1 MISLS
6 QMNLRNVVAK
16 CLTFSL
22 LILPSFA
29 SAQSGTTVES
39 AVTPVTPEP
48 IPTLKLPGVTSEN
61 TGSMTKDG
69 ADSTTQDGST
79 TKDGAG
85 SMTKDGAGSMTKDGA
100 GSMTKDGAGSTTKDG
115 AGSTT
120 KNDGPTLEER
130 RAAWMA
136 ELEQLTFAEIVKR
149 IRDDEYKI
157 NQLYINIPL
166 GDPVKQRAFQN
177 EILALQSEVVELN
190 RLLEPA
196 AVEAFRSD
204 PTGSRAA
211 ATKVFEVLASKL
223 SPRGRN
229 SRYNPKEGLRLVDA
243 ILEIKGG
250 DIGIE
255 PGVRPAP
262 EDEAFIRVIFQGYLA
277 SYGLQEFERA
287 EQFLTR
293 LENMDIGLDPNLRE
307 TFETTVEDWKK
318 EESIRTEEARV
329 DNLPRVKLETTHGDV
344 LIELFENEAPNT
356 VANFIKLTKEGYYD
370 GLEFF
375 QVVPSSYARSGCTA
389 NDGTT
394 HPGYRI
400 RNEFENIRS
409 HFAGTVVMQNDG
421 ENTAG
426 SQFMILHRPD
436 PNLKEKVVSF
446 GRVIE
451 GLENVYRFKTVNRIR
466 NAGGEATI
474 INNATVVRGPTYEHK
489 LETIDDSS
497 GLLFE
502 DPSKILP
509 SAGGSASRP
518 TILPPSGFS
527 TRPVVPTSPSI
538 RPGARGSST
547 RPSGSLTQ
555 PSGSSTQPRGFSTR
569 PVVPTSP
576 SIRPGARGSS
586 TRPGGS
592 STQPSGSSTRP
603 SGSSTQPSGS
613 STRP

>member
-6 QMNLRNVVAK
+6 QMNLRNVIAS

-29 SAQSGTTVES
+29 SAQSGTKVE
-39 AVTPVTPEP
+39 AVTQES
-48 IPTLKLPGVTSEN
+48 IPTLKLPATSEN
-61 TGSMTKDG
+61 T
-69 ADSTTQDGST
+69 
-79 TKDGAG
+79 G

-100 GSMTKDGAGSTTKDG
+100 GSMTKDDAGSMTKDG
-115 AGSTT
+115 AGSAT
-120 KNDGPTLEER
+120 KDGAGSATKDGPTLEER
-130 RAAWMA
+130 RAAWMV

-149 IRDDEYKI
+149 IRDDEYRI

-166 GDPVKQRAFQN
+166 GNPVKQKEFENA
-177 EILALQSEVVELN
+177 ILALQSEVVELN

-204 PTGSRAA
+204 PTSSRAA
-211 ATKVFEVLASKL
+211 ANKVFEVLASKL

-229 SRYNPKEGLRLVDA
+229 SNYNPAEGLRLVDT

-250 DIGIE
+250 NIGVE
-255 PGVRPAP
+255 PGVRPLV
-262 EDEAFIRVIFQGYLA
+262 EDQPFMNVIYQGYVA
-277 SYGLQEFERA
+277 SYGSQNFDRA
-287 EQFLTR
+287 EEFITR
-293 LENMDIGLDPNLRE
+293 LENMEIGLDPKLRE
-307 TFETTVEDWKK
+307 TFDATVEDWKK
-318 EESIRTEEARV
+318 EELIRAEEARV
-329 DNLPRVKLETTHGDV
+329 DNLPRVKLETSDGDV

-356 VANFIKLTKEGYYD
+356 VANFIKLTQEGYYD

-375 QVVPSSYARSGCTA
+375 QVVPSLYARSGCTA

-400 RNEFENIRS
+400 RNEFENNRS

-451 GLENVYRFKTVNRIR
+451 GLDIVYGFNTVNRIR
-466 NAGGEATI
+466 NAAGEATV
-474 INNATVVRGPTYEHK
+474 INKATVVRGPTYEHK

-502 DPSKILP
+502 GPGTGEAAPVNGSSSRDGSTSRGGSTSRPNSILP
-509 SAGGSASRP
+509 SSGYSIRP
-518 TILPPSGFS
+518 TVPS
-527 TRPVVPTSPSI
+527 SPSI
-538 RPGARGSST
+538 RPGAGSST
-547 RPSGSLTQ
+547 RPSS
-555 PSGSSTQPRGFSTR
+555 
-569 PVVPTSP
+569 
-576 SIRPGARGSS
+576 GSS
-586 TRPGGS
+586 TRPS
-592 STQPSGSSTRP
+592 SGSSTRP
-603 SGSSTQPSGS
+603 SGSSTRPSSGS
-613 STRP
+613 SSRP

>member
-6 QMNLRNVVAK
+6 QMNLRNVIAS

-29 SAQSGTTVES
+29 SAQSGTKVE
-39 AVTPVTPEP
+39 AVTQEA
-48 IPTLKLPGVTSEN
+48 IPTLKLPATSEN
-61 TGSMTKDG
+61 TGSM
-69 ADSTTQDGST
+69 

-100 GSMTKDGAGSTTKDG
+100 GSMTKDGAGSATKDG
-115 AGSTT
+115 AGSAT
-120 KNDGPTLEER
+120 KDGAGSMTKDGAGSATKDGAGSATKDGAGSATKDGPTLEER

-149 IRDDEYKI
+149 IRDDEYRI

-166 GDPVKQRAFQN
+166 GNPVKQKEFENA
-177 EILALQSEVVELN
+177 ILALQSEVVELN

-196 AVEAFRSD
+196 AIEAFRSD
-204 PTGSRAA
+204 PTSSRAA
-211 ATKVFEVLASKL
+211 ANKVFEVLASKL

-229 SRYNPKEGLRLVDA
+229 SNYNPAEGLRLVDT

-250 DIGIE
+250 NIGVE
-255 PGVRPAP
+255 PGVRPLV
-262 EDEAFIRVIFQGYLA
+262 EDQPFMNVIYQGYVA
-277 SYGLQEFERA
+277 SYGSQNFDRA
-287 EQFLTR
+287 EEFITR
-293 LENMDIGLDPNLRE
+293 LENMLENMEEKLDPKLRE
-307 TFETTVEDWKK
+307 TFDATVEDWKK
-318 EESIRTEEARV
+318 EELIRAEEARV
-329 DNLPRVKLETTHGDV
+329 DNLPRVKLETSDGDV

-356 VANFIKLTKEGYYD
+356 VANFIKLTQEGYYD

-375 QVVPSSYARSGCTA
+375 QVVPSLYARSGCTA

-451 GLENVYRFKTVNRIR
+451 GLDIVYGFNTVNRIR
-466 NAGGEATI
+466 NAAGEATV
-474 INNATVVRGPTYEHK
+474 INKATVVRGPTYEHK

-502 DPSKILP
+502 GPGTGEAAPVNGSSSRGGSTSRPNSILP
-509 SAGGSASRP
+509 S
-518 TILPPSGFS
+518 SGYS
-527 TRPVVPTSPSI
+527 TRPTVPSSPSI
-538 RPGARGSST
+538 RPGAGSST
-547 RPSGSLTQ
+547 RPS
-555 PSGSSTQPRGFSTR
+555 
-569 PVVPTSP
+569 
-576 SIRPGARGSS
+576 
-586 TRPGGS
+586 
-592 STQPSGSSTRP
+592 SGSSTRP
-603 SGSSTQPSGS
+603 SSGS
-613 STRP
+613 STRPSSGSSTRPSSGSSSRP

>member
-1 MISLS
+1 MWIIIRKNYQLAKNSISLTSVNLISFKLNANFSTKEKAMISFS

-39 AVTPVTPEP
+39 VTPEP
-48 IPTLKLPGVTSEN
+48 VPTLKLPGVASES
-61 TGSMTKDG
+61 G
-69 ADSTTQDGST
+69 
-79 TKDGAG
+79 
-85 SMTKDGAGSMTKDGA
+85 

-120 KNDGPTLEER
+120 KDGAGSTTKDEAESEQTLEER

-136 ELEQLTFAEIVKR
+136 ELEQLTFAELVKR
-149 IRDDEYKI
+149 IRVDEHKI
-157 NQLYINIPL
+157 NHLYINIPL
-166 GDPVKQRAFQN
+166 GDPVKQREYQNAIQAFQN
-177 EILALQSEVVELN
+177 EIVELN

-204 PTGSRAA
+204 PGGSRAA
-211 ATKVFEVLASKL
+211 SNKVFEVLASKL
-223 SPRGRN
+223 APQGRN
-229 SRYNPKEGLRLVDA
+229 SRYNPEEGLRLVDT

-250 DIGIE
+250 DIGVE
-255 PGVRPAP
+255 PGVRPLP
-262 EDEAFIRVIFQGYLA
+262 EDRPFMDVIYQGYVA
-277 SYGLQEFERA
+277 SYGSQNFERA
-287 EQFLTR
+287 EEFLTR
-293 LENMDIGLDPNLRE
+293 LENMDIGLDPKLRE
-307 TFETTVEDWKK
+307 TFDATIEDWKK
-318 EESIRTEEARV
+318 EELIRAEEARV
-329 DNLPRVKLETTHGDV
+329 DNLPRVKLETTEGDV

-356 VANFIKLTKEGYYD
+356 VANFIKLTQEGYYD

-375 QVVPSSYARSGCTA
+375 QVVTGGYARSGCTA

-426 SQFMILHRPD
+426 SQFIILHRPD

-451 GLENVYRFKTVNRIR
+451 GLENVYQFKTVNRIR

-474 INNATVVRGPTYEHK
+474 INKATVVRGPTREHK

-497 GLLFE
+497 GNLFE
-502 DPSKILP
+502 DPNEILTGGLAP
-509 SAGGSASRP
+509 AGSASRP
-518 TILPPSGFS
+518 RTIPSSGFS

-547 RPSGSLTQ
+547 RPSGSSTR
-555 PSGSSTQPRGFSTR
+555 PSGSSTR
-569 PVVPTSP
+569 
-576 SIRPGARGSS
+576 
-586 TRPGGS
+586 
-592 STQPSGSSTRP
+592 PSGSSTRP

-613 STRP
+613 STRPSGSSTRPSGSSTQPSGSSTRP

>member
-6 QMNLRNVVAK
+6 QMNLRNVIAS

-29 SAQSGTTVES
+29 SAQSGTKVE
-39 AVTPVTPEP
+39 AVTQEA
-48 IPTLKLPGVTSEN
+48 IPTLKLPATSEN
-61 TGSMTKDG
+61 T
-69 ADSTTQDGST
+69 
-79 TKDGAG
+79 G

-100 GSMTKDGAGSTTKDG
+100 GSMTKDDAGSMTKDG
-115 AGSTT
+115 AGSAT
-120 KNDGPTLEER
+120 KDGAGSATKDGPTLEER
-130 RAAWMA
+130 RAAWMV

-149 IRDDEYKI
+149 IRDDEYRI

-166 GDPVKQRAFQN
+166 GNPVKQKEFENA
-177 EILALQSEVVELN
+177 ILALQSEVVELN

-204 PTGSRAA
+204 PTSSRAA
-211 ATKVFEVLASKL
+211 ANKVFEVLASKL

-229 SRYNPKEGLRLVDA
+229 SNYNPAEGLRLVDT

-250 DIGIE
+250 NIGVE
-255 PGVRPAP
+255 PGVRPLV
-262 EDEAFIRVIFQGYLA
+262 EDQPFMNVIYQGYVA
-277 SYGLQEFERA
+277 SYGSQNFDRA
-287 EQFLTR
+287 EEFITR
-293 LENMDIGLDPNLRE
+293 LENMEIGLDPKLRE
-307 TFETTVEDWKK
+307 TFDATVEDWKK
-318 EESIRTEEARV
+318 EELIRAEEARV
-329 DNLPRVKLETTHGDV
+329 DNLPRVKLETSDGDV

-356 VANFIKLTKEGYYD
+356 VANFIKLTQEGYYD

-375 QVVPSSYARSGCTA
+375 QVVPSLYARSGCTA

-451 GLENVYRFKTVNRIR
+451 GLDIVYGFNTVNRIR
-466 NAGGEATI
+466 NAAGEATV
-474 INNATVVRGPTYEHK
+474 INKATVVRGPTYEHK

-502 DPSKILP
+502 GPGTGEAAPVNGSSSRDGSTSRGGSTSRPNSILP
-509 SAGGSASRP
+509 SSGYSIRP
-518 TILPPSGFS
+518 TVPS
-527 TRPVVPTSPSI
+527 SPSI
-538 RPGARGSST
+538 RPGTGSST
-547 RPSGSLTQ
+547 RPS
-555 PSGSSTQPRGFSTR
+555 
-569 PVVPTSP
+569 
-576 SIRPGARGSS
+576 
-586 TRPGGS
+586 
-592 STQPSGSSTRP
+592 SGSSTRP
-603 SGSSTQPSGS
+603 SSGS
-613 STRP
+613 STRPSSGSSTRPSSGSSSRP

>member
-1 MISLS
+1 
-6 QMNLRNVVAK
+6 MNLRNVVAS
-16 CLTFSL
+16 CLGLSL
-22 LILPSFA
+22 LILPKFA
-29 SAQSGTTVES
+29 SGQGVLGTPEVSGIKVES
-39 AVTPVTPEP
+39 TDTPLVQEPAVVT
-48 IPTLKLPGVTSEN
+48 LPGRPESTGS
-61 TGSMTKDG
+61 TTKDGAGSMTKDG
-69 ADSTTQDGST
+69 AGST

-100 GSMTKDGAGSTTKDG
+100 GSMTKDGAGSMTKDG
-115 AGSTT
+115 AGSMT
-120 KNDGPTLEER
+120 KDGAPDDSNGDGEAKADERTLEER

-136 ELEQLTFAEIVKR
+136 SLEKLTFAELVAR
-149 IRDDEYKI
+149 IRHDEQTI
-157 NQLYINIPL
+157 NKLYIGIPL
-166 GDPVKQRAFQN
+166 GQLGRQQAFQQQ
-177 EILALQSEVVELN
+177 IGALRAEVIVLN

-204 PTGSRAA
+204 PTGSKAA

-229 SRYNPKEGLRLVDA
+229 SKYDPQEGLRLVDT

-250 DIGIE
+250 NIGVE
-255 PGVRPAP
+255 PGVRPLV
-262 EDEAFIRVIFQGYLA
+262 EDEPFMDVIYQGYVA
-277 SYGLQEFERA
+277 SYGSQNFDRA
-287 EQFLTR
+287 EEFITR
-293 LENMDIGLDPNLRE
+293 LENMLENMEEKLDPKLRE
-307 TFETTVEDWKK
+307 TFDATVEDWKK
-318 EESIRTEEARV
+318 EELIRAEEARV
-329 DNLPRVKLETTHGDV
+329 DNLPRVKLETSDGDV

-356 VANFIKLTKEGYYD
+356 VANFIKLTQEGYYD

-375 QVVPSSYARSGCTA
+375 QVVPSQYARSGCTA

-451 GLENVYRFKTVNRIR
+451 GLDIVYGFNTVNRIR
-466 NAGGEATI
+466 NAAGEATV
-474 INNATVVRGPTYEHK
+474 INKATVVRGPTYEHK

-502 DPSKILP
+502 GL
-509 SAGGSASRP
+509 
-518 TILPPSGFS
+518 
-527 TRPVVPTSPSI
+527 
-538 RPGARGSST
+538 
-547 RPSGSLTQ
+547 SL
-555 PSGSSTQPRGFSTR
+555 
-569 PVVPTSP
+569 
-576 SIRPGARGSS
+576 IHI
-586 TRPGGS
+586 
-592 STQPSGSSTRP
+592 
-603 SGSSTQPSGS
+603 
-613 STRP
+613 

>member
-1 MISLS
+1 MWNIIQKNYQPAKNNVLLTPINSISFKLNANFSTKEKAMISLS

-48 IPTLKLPGVTSEN
+48 IPTLKLPGVTSE
-61 TGSMTKDG
+61 S
-69 ADSTTQDGST
+69 
-79 TKDGAG
+79 AG

-100 GSMTKDGAGSTTKDG
+100 GSMTKDDAGSMTKDG
-115 AGSTT
+115 AGSMT
-120 KNDGPTLEER
+120 KDGGPNGVGGSEAGSAQTLEER

-136 ELEQLTFAEIVKR
+136 ELERLTFAEIVKR
-149 IRDDEYKI
+149 IRNDEYKI

-166 GDPVKQRAFQN
+166 GDLDKQRAFQN

-204 PTGSRAA
+204 PTGSRGA

-223 SPRGRN
+223 SPLGRN
-229 SRYNPKEGLRLVDA
+229 SRYNPKEGLRLVDT
-243 ILEIKGG
+243 ILEIRGS

-293 LENMDIGLDPNLRE
+293 LENMDIGLDPDLRE

-318 EESIRTEEARV
+318 EESLRTEEARV
-329 DNLPRVKLETTHGDV
+329 DNLPRVKLETTDGDL

-466 NAGGEATI
+466 NAAGEATV
-474 INNATVVRGPTYEHK
+474 INKATVVREPTYEHK
-489 LETIDDSS
+489 LEVIDDSS

-502 DPSKILP
+502 DPSKVLP
-509 SAGGSASRP
+509 RGLVPPAGGSASRP
-518 TILPPSGFS
+518 RTTTPPSGFS

-547 RPSGSLTQ
+547 K
-555 PSGSSTQPRGFSTR
+555 
-569 PVVPTSP
+569 
-576 SIRPGARGSS
+576 
-586 TRPGGS
+586 
-592 STQPSGSSTRP
+592 PSGSSTRP
-603 SGSSTQPSGS
+603 SGSSS
-613 STRP
+613 RP

>member
-6 QMNLRNVVAK
+6 QMNLRNVIAS

-29 SAQSGTTVES
+29 SAQSGTKVE
-39 AVTPVTPEP
+39 AVTQEA
-48 IPTLKLPGVTSEN
+48 IPTLKLPATSEN
-61 TGSMTKDG
+61 T
-69 ADSTTQDGST
+69 
-79 TKDGAG
+79 G

-100 GSMTKDGAGSTTKDG
+100 GSATKGGAGSATKDGAGSATK
-115 AGSTT
+115 
-120 KNDGPTLEER
+120 DGPTLEER

-149 IRDDEYKI
+149 IRDDEYRI

-166 GDPVKQRAFQN
+166 GNPVKQKEFENA
-177 EILALQSEVVELN
+177 ILALQSEVVELN

-196 AVEAFRSD
+196 AIEAFRSD
-204 PTGSRAA
+204 PTSSRAA
-211 ATKVFEVLASKL
+211 ANKVFEVLASKL

-229 SRYNPKEGLRLVDA
+229 SNYNPAEGLRLVDT

-250 DIGIE
+250 NIGVE
-255 PGVRPAP
+255 PGVRPLV
-262 EDEAFIRVIFQGYLA
+262 EDQPFMNVIYQGYVA
-277 SYGLQEFERA
+277 SYGSQNFDRA
-287 EQFLTR
+287 EEFITR
-293 LENMDIGLDPNLRE
+293 LENMEIGLDPKLRE
-307 TFETTVEDWKK
+307 TFDATVEDWKK
-318 EESIRTEEARV
+318 EELIRAEEARV
-329 DNLPRVKLETTHGDV
+329 DNLPRVKLETSDGDV

-356 VANFIKLTKEGYYD
+356 VANFIKLTQEGYYD

-375 QVVPSSYARSGCTA
+375 QVVPSLYARSGCTA

-451 GLENVYRFKTVNRIR
+451 GLDIVYGFNTVNRIR
-466 NAGGEATI
+466 NAAGEATV
-474 INNATVVRGPTYEHK
+474 INKATVVRGPTYEHK

-502 DPSKILP
+502 GPGTGEAAPVNGSSSRGGSTSRPNSILP
-509 SAGGSASRP
+509 SSGYSIRP
-518 TILPPSGFS
+518 TVPS
-527 TRPVVPTSPSI
+527 SPSI
-538 RPGARGSST
+538 RPGTGSST
-547 RPSGSLTQ
+547 RPSS
-555 PSGSSTQPRGFSTR
+555 
-569 PVVPTSP
+569 
-576 SIRPGARGSS
+576 GSS
-586 TRPGGS
+586 TRPSSGS
-592 STQPSGSSTRP
+592 STRPSGSSTRP
-603 SGSSTQPSGS
+603 SGSSTRPSSGS
-613 STRP
+613 SSRP

>member
-6 QMNLRNVVAK
+6 QMNLRNVIAS

-29 SAQSGTTVES
+29 SAQSGTKVE
-39 AVTPVTPEP
+39 AVTQES
-48 IPTLKLPGVTSEN
+48 IPTLKLPATSEN
-61 TGSMTKDG
+61 T
-69 ADSTTQDGST
+69 
-79 TKDGAG
+79 G

-100 GSMTKDGAGSTTKDG
+100 GSMTKDGAGSATKDG
-115 AGSTT
+115 AGSAT
-120 KNDGPTLEER
+120 KDGAGSMTKDGAGSATKDGAGSATKDGAGSATKDGPTLEER

-149 IRDDEYKI
+149 IRDDEYRI

-166 GDPVKQRAFQN
+166 GNPVKQKEFENA
-177 EILALQSEVVELN
+177 ILALQSEVVELN

-204 PTGSRAA
+204 PTSSRAA
-211 ATKVFEVLASKL
+211 ANKVFEVLASKL

-229 SRYNPKEGLRLVDA
+229 SNYNPAEGLRLVDT

-250 DIGIE
+250 NIGVE
-255 PGVRPAP
+255 PGVRPLV
-262 EDEAFIRVIFQGYLA
+262 EDQPFMNVIYQGYVA
-277 SYGLQEFERA
+277 SYGSQNFDRA
-287 EQFLTR
+287 EEFITR
-293 LENMDIGLDPNLRE
+293 LENMEIGLDPKLRE
-307 TFETTVEDWKK
+307 TFDATVEDWKK
-318 EESIRTEEARV
+318 EELIRAEEARV
-329 DNLPRVKLETTHGDV
+329 DNLPRVKLETSDGDV

-356 VANFIKLTKEGYYD
+356 VANFIKLTQEGYYD

-375 QVVPSSYARSGCTA
+375 QVVPSLYARSGCTA

-451 GLENVYRFKTVNRIR
+451 GLDIVYGFNTVNRIR
-466 NAGGEATI
+466 NAAGEATV
-474 INNATVVRGPTYEHK
+474 INKATVVRGPTYEHK

-502 DPSKILP
+502 GPGTGEAAPVNGSSSRDGSTSRGGSTSRPNSILP
-509 SAGGSASRP
+509 SSGYSIRP
-518 TILPPSGFS
+518 TVPS
-527 TRPVVPTSPSI
+527 SPSI
-538 RPGARGSST
+538 RPGTGSST
-547 RPSGSLTQ
+547 RPSS
-555 PSGSSTQPRGFSTR
+555 
-569 PVVPTSP
+569 
-576 SIRPGARGSS
+576 GSS
-586 TRPGGS
+586 TRPSSGS
-592 STQPSGSSTRP
+592 STRPSSGSSTRP
-603 SGSSTQPSGS
+603 SGSSTRPSSGS
-613 STRP
+613 STRPSSGSSSRP

>member
-6 QMNLRNVVAK
+6 QMNLRNVIAS

-29 SAQSGTTVES
+29 SAQSGTKVE
-39 AVTPVTPEP
+39 AVTQES
-48 IPTLKLPGVTSEN
+48 IPTLKLPATSEN
-61 TGSMTKDG
+61 T
-69 ADSTTQDGST
+69 
-79 TKDGAG
+79 G
-85 SMTKDGAGSMTKDGA
+85 SMTKDGAGSMTKDDA
-100 GSMTKDGAGSTTKDG
+100 GSMTKDGAGSATKDG
-115 AGSTT
+115 AGSAT
-120 KNDGPTLEER
+120 KDGPTLEER

-149 IRDDEYKI
+149 IRDDEYRI

-166 GDPVKQRAFQN
+166 GNPVKQKEFENA
-177 EILALQSEVVELN
+177 ILALQSEVVELN

-204 PTGSRAA
+204 PTSSRAA
-211 ATKVFEVLASKL
+211 ANKVFEVLASKL

-229 SRYNPKEGLRLVDA
+229 SNYNPAEGLRLVDT

-250 DIGIE
+250 NIGVE
-255 PGVRPAP
+255 PGVRPLV
-262 EDEAFIRVIFQGYLA
+262 EDQPFMNVIYQGYVA
-277 SYGLQEFERA
+277 SYGSQNFDRA
-287 EQFLTR
+287 EEFITR
-293 LENMDIGLDPNLRE
+293 LENMEIGLDPKLRE
-307 TFETTVEDWKK
+307 TFDATVEDWKK
-318 EESIRTEEARV
+318 EELIRAEEARV
-329 DNLPRVKLETTHGDV
+329 DNLPRVKLETSDGDV

-356 VANFIKLTKEGYYD
+356 VANFIKLTQEGYYD

-375 QVVPSSYARSGCTA
+375 QVVPSLYARSGCTA

-451 GLENVYRFKTVNRIR
+451 GLDIVYGFNTVNRIR
-466 NAGGEATI
+466 NAAGEATV
-474 INNATVVRGPTYEHK
+474 INKATVVRGPTYEHK

-502 DPSKILP
+502 GPGTGEAAPVNGSSSRGGSTSRPNSILP
-509 SAGGSASRP
+509 S
-518 TILPPSGFS
+518 SGYS
-527 TRPVVPTSPSI
+527 TRPTVPSSPSI
-538 RPGARGSST
+538 RPGAGSST
-547 RPSGSLTQ
+547 RPS
-555 PSGSSTQPRGFSTR
+555 
-569 PVVPTSP
+569 
-576 SIRPGARGSS
+576 
-586 TRPGGS
+586 
-592 STQPSGSSTRP
+592 SGSSTRP
-603 SGSSTQPSGS
+603 SSGS
-613 STRP
+613 STRPSSGSSTRPSSGSSSRP

>member
-6 QMNLRNVVAK
+6 QMNLRNVIAS

-29 SAQSGTTVES
+29 SAQSGTKVE
-39 AVTPVTPEP
+39 AVTQES
-48 IPTLKLPGVTSEN
+48 IPTLKLPATSEN
-61 TGSMTKDG
+61 T
-69 ADSTTQDGST
+69 
-79 TKDGAG
+79 G

-100 GSMTKDGAGSTTKDG
+100 GSMTKDGAGSATKDG
-115 AGSTT
+115 AGSAT
-120 KNDGPTLEER
+120 KDDAGSITKDGAGSATKDGPTLEER

-149 IRDDEYKI
+149 IRDDEYRI

-166 GDPVKQRAFQN
+166 GNPVKQKEFENA
-177 EILALQSEVVELN
+177 ILALQSEVVELN

-204 PTGSRAA
+204 PTSSRAA
-211 ATKVFEVLASKL
+211 ANKVFEVLASKL

-229 SRYNPKEGLRLVDA
+229 SNYNPAEGLRLVDT

-250 DIGIE
+250 NIGVE
-255 PGVRPAP
+255 PGVRPLV
-262 EDEAFIRVIFQGYLA
+262 EDQPFMNVIYQGYVA
-277 SYGLQEFERA
+277 SYGSQNFDRA
-287 EQFLTR
+287 EEFITR
-293 LENMDIGLDPNLRE
+293 LENMEIGLDPKLRE
-307 TFETTVEDWKK
+307 TFDATVEDWKK
-318 EESIRTEEARV
+318 EELIRAEEARV
-329 DNLPRVKLETTHGDV
+329 DNLPRVKLETSDGDV

-356 VANFIKLTKEGYYD
+356 VANFIKLTQEGYYD

-375 QVVPSSYARSGCTA
+375 QVVPSLYARSGCTA

-451 GLENVYRFKTVNRIR
+451 GLDIVYGFNTVNRIR
-466 NAGGEATI
+466 NAAGEATV
-474 INNATVVRGPTYEHK
+474 INKATVVRGPTYEHK

-502 DPSKILP
+502 GPGTGEAAPVNGSSSRDGSTSRGGSTSRPNSILP
-509 SAGGSASRP
+509 SSGYSIRP
-518 TILPPSGFS
+518 TVPS
-527 TRPVVPTSPSI
+527 SPSI
-538 RPGARGSST
+538 RPGTGSST
-547 RPSGSLTQ
+547 RPSS
-555 PSGSSTQPRGFSTR
+555 
-569 PVVPTSP
+569 
-576 SIRPGARGSS
+576 GSS
-586 TRPGGS
+586 TRPS
-592 STQPSGSSTRP
+592 SGSSTRP
-603 SGSSTQPSGS
+603 SGSSTRPSSGS
-613 STRP
+613 SSRP

>member
-6 QMNLRNVVAK
+6 QMNLRNVIAS

-29 SAQSGTTVES
+29 SAQSGTKVE
-39 AVTPVTPEP
+39 AVTQES
-48 IPTLKLPGVTSEN
+48 IPTLKLPATSEN
-61 TGSMTKDG
+61 T
-69 ADSTTQDGST
+69 
-79 TKDGAG
+79 G

-100 GSMTKDGAGSTTKDG
+100 GSATKDGAGSATK
-115 AGSTT
+115 
-120 KNDGPTLEER
+120 DGPTLEER

-149 IRDDEYKI
+149 IRDDEYRI

-166 GDPVKQRAFQN
+166 GNPVKQKEFENA
-177 EILALQSEVVELN
+177 ILALQSEVVELN

-196 AVEAFRSD
+196 AIEAFRSD
-204 PTGSRAA
+204 PTSSRAA
-211 ATKVFEVLASKL
+211 ANKVFEVLASKL

-229 SRYNPKEGLRLVDA
+229 SNYNPAEGLRLVDT

-250 DIGIE
+250 NIGVE
-255 PGVRPAP
+255 PGVRPLV
-262 EDEAFIRVIFQGYLA
+262 EDQPFMNVIYQGYVA
-277 SYGLQEFERA
+277 SYGSQNFDRA
-287 EQFLTR
+287 EEFITR
-293 LENMDIGLDPNLRE
+293 LENMEIGLDPKLRE
-307 TFETTVEDWKK
+307 TFDATVEDWKK
-318 EESIRTEEARV
+318 EELIRAEEARV
-329 DNLPRVKLETTHGDV
+329 DNLPRVKLETSDGDV

-356 VANFIKLTKEGYYD
+356 VANFIKLTQEGYYD

-375 QVVPSSYARSGCTA
+375 QVVPSLYARSGCTA

-451 GLENVYRFKTVNRIR
+451 GLDIVYGFNTVNRIR
-466 NAGGEATI
+466 NAAGEATV
-474 INNATVVRGPTYEHK
+474 INKATVVRGPTYEHK

-502 DPSKILP
+502 GPGTGEAAPVNGSSSRDGSTSRGGSTSRPNSILP
-509 SAGGSASRP
+509 SSGYSIRP
-518 TILPPSGFS
+518 TVPS
-527 TRPVVPTSPSI
+527 SPSI
-538 RPGARGSST
+538 RPGTGSST
-547 RPSGSLTQ
+547 RPSS
-555 PSGSSTQPRGFSTR
+555 
-569 PVVPTSP
+569 
-576 SIRPGARGSS
+576 GSS
-586 TRPGGS
+586 TRPS
-592 STQPSGSSTRP
+592 SGSSTRP
-603 SGSSTQPSGS
+603 SGSSTRPSSGS
-613 STRP
+613 SSRP

>member
-6 QMNLRNVVAK
+6 QMNLRNVIAS

-29 SAQSGTTVES
+29 SAQSGTKVE
-39 AVTPVTPEP
+39 AVTQEA
-48 IPTLKLPGVTSEN
+48 IPTLKLPATSEN
-61 TGSMTKDG
+61 T
-69 ADSTTQDGST
+69 
-79 TKDGAG
+79 G

-100 GSMTKDGAGSTTKDG
+100 GSMTKDDAGSMTKDG
-115 AGSTT
+115 AGSAT
-120 KNDGPTLEER
+120 KDGAGSATKDGPTLEER
-130 RAAWMA
+130 RAAWMV

-149 IRDDEYKI
+149 IRDDEYRI

-166 GDPVKQRAFQN
+166 GNPVKQKEFENA
-177 EILALQSEVVELN
+177 ILALQSEVVELN

-196 AVEAFRSD
+196 AIEAFRSD
-204 PTGSRAA
+204 PTSSRAA
-211 ATKVFEVLASKL
+211 ANKVFEVLASKL

-229 SRYNPKEGLRLVDA
+229 SNYNPAEGLRLVDT

-250 DIGIE
+250 NIGVE
-255 PGVRPAP
+255 PGVRPLV
-262 EDEAFIRVIFQGYLA
+262 EDQPFMNVIYQGYVA
-277 SYGLQEFERA
+277 SYGSQNFDRA
-287 EQFLTR
+287 EEFITR
-293 LENMDIGLDPNLRE
+293 LENMEIGLDPKLRE
-307 TFETTVEDWKK
+307 TFDATVEDWKK
-318 EESIRTEEARV
+318 EELIRAEEARV
-329 DNLPRVKLETTHGDV
+329 DNLPRVKLETSDGDV

-356 VANFIKLTKEGYYD
+356 VANFIKLTQEGYYD

-375 QVVPSSYARSGCTA
+375 QVVPSLYARSGCTA

-400 RNEFENIRS
+400 RNEFENNRS

-451 GLENVYRFKTVNRIR
+451 GLDIVYGFNTVNRIR
-466 NAGGEATI
+466 NAAGEATV
-474 INNATVVRGPTYEHK
+474 INKATVVRGPTYEHK

-502 DPSKILP
+502 GPGTGEAAPVNGSSSRDGSTSRGGSTSRPNSILP
-509 SAGGSASRP
+509 SSGYSIRP
-518 TILPPSGFS
+518 TVPS
-527 TRPVVPTSPSI
+527 SPSI
-538 RPGARGSST
+538 RPGTGSST
-547 RPSGSLTQ
+547 RPS
-555 PSGSSTQPRGFSTR
+555 
-569 PVVPTSP
+569 
-576 SIRPGARGSS
+576 
-586 TRPGGS
+586 
-592 STQPSGSSTRP
+592 SGSSTRP
-603 SGSSTQPSGS
+603 SGSSTRPSSGS
-613 STRP
+613 SSRP